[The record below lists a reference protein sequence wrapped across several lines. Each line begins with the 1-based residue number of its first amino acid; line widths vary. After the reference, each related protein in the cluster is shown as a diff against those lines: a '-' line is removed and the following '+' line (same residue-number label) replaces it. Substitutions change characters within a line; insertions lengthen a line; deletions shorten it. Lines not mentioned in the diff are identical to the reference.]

1 MRKIIFTIFIVFCFI
16 VSSSLYSQTNFYYKG
31 TGNITSTLN
40 WGTNPDGTGTNPSN
54 FSTSNQIF
62 KIQNCSIVTLNN
74 NWTVSGSGSKV
85 VLGNGTS
92 ACKFVIPS
100 NYSFTGILDISAI
113 GYLNISNTSIPNL
126 GTINSASTIEYSGT
140 SAQTMTP
147 VTYGNLIISNT
158 YSAATGGAFKV
169 KGNLTVKFQGI
180 LNTSFSITMLPEKT
194 FTIENGGK
202 YIHNNATLVDT
213 TIFAGTESFGELSTF
228 EIQNWVT
235 TSPIC
240 PASLNPSIYVSGFLN
255 NFYYGNLIWNV
266 QQVNHYNADIANGT
280 NLCAGDFTVAKTN
293 WSPPKLRDFQI
304 HHANESRSFTV
315 YGDFT
320 VGSANSSSAEV
331 DFYTS
336 SSIYNTTMYLY
347 GNFNVINGSA
357 LWNSTEYYGNI
368 TFMKNNGIQQIN
380 IDPTNSYTAV
390 QFISFTVGNV
400 TSNTTVQLLNSIET
414 DGNYTNCIPQVTVN
428 TGSTLDLNSFNFCVN
443 DNFTSGS
450 KFIQINGTL
459 ICNTGYIGYGKSTVI
474 FTSGPN
480 SFIQI
485 GSPDGI
491 NSNGTGNIRLNGG
504 TPVFNNGTTF
514 VYRGAETGNL
524 LPPVVT
530 NIVIDNP
537 QGVELVQPLI
547 ITGNANFLSGL
558 FDVANQ
564 SLTLNGT
571 ITRTNGTISANGTSW
586 VTIGASFIPDAL
598 FLGNELSNLKII
610 DSTYTS
616 LGGNLIIDGTL
627 DVTGGK
633 LNLNGKVIT
642 LSPTSTLLEDYYD
655 NNVVFGSSGYIQ
667 TTLTLTNPNN
677 NPCRGIG
684 VKISDVTHNL
694 GVTTIKRYHSQQI
707 ASTNGNGSISRWFD
721 ISPTNNSGLNASAV
735 FNYSASD
742 LNVTPLIPEGN
753 LAMYKSVDNGLTW
766 SLATPGTLDKDNHK
780 FTVTE
785 ISDFSLWVLG
795 NSNAPMPVS
804 LVSFTSNITGRDVT
818 LNWTTSSEQNN
829 AGFEILRSSQN
840 DNQNWA
846 KVGYVNGNGTKTT
859 PSNYSFTDKKLS
871 KDKYIYRLK
880 QLDYNG
886 NFEYHN
892 LANSV
897 EIGTPKKF
905 DVSQNYPNPFNPVTK
920 IDFDLPYDSKV
931 SIKLYDINGR
941 EVMTLINDQKPSGYY
956 TILINGDKLSS
967 GMYFYR
973 LIAEANGEKFLVT
986 KKMML
991 IK

>member
-1 MRKIIFTIFIVFCFI
+1 MRKIIFTIFIVFCFV
-16 VSSSLYSQTNFYYKG
+16 VSSSVYSQTYFYYKG

-40 WGTNPDGTGTNPSN
+40 WGTNPDGTGTTPSN
-54 FSTSNQIF
+54 FSTSNQRF
-62 KIQNCSIVTLNN
+62 TIQNCSIVTLNN

-100 NYSFTGILDISAI
+100 NYSFTGILDISAT

-126 GTINSASTIEYSGT
+126 GSLNSASTVEYSGT

-158 YSAATGGAFKV
+158 YSATTGGAFKV
-169 KGNLTVKFQGI
+169 KGNLTIKFQGI
-180 LNTSFSITMLPEKT
+180 LNTSFSITTLPEKT

-235 TSPIC
+235 TSPVC

-266 QQVNHYNADIANGT
+266 QQTNHYNADIANGT
-280 NLCAGDFTVAKTN
+280 NLCAGDFTVLKTA
-293 WSPPKLRDFQI
+293 WIPPKLRDFQI
-304 HHANESRSFTV
+304 HHANESRTFTV
-315 YGDFT
+315 YGDFNI
-320 VGSANSSSAEV
+320 GSADASSAEV

-336 SSIYNTTMYLY
+336 SSIYNTTLNLY
-347 GNFNVINGSA
+347 GNFNLVNGSA
-357 LWNSTEYYGNI
+357 LWNSNLNNSNI
-368 TFMKNNGIQQIN
+368 SFLKNGIQQVN
-380 IDPTNSYTAV
+380 IDPTNPITAI
-390 QFISFTVGNV
+390 QFICFTVGNG
-400 TSNTTVQLLNSIET
+400 TSNTLLQLLNSVET
-414 DGNYTNCIPQVTVN
+414 NGQYPNCIPQVVVKP
-428 TGSTLDLNSFNFCVN
+428 GSTLDLNSFDFCVSN
-443 DNFTSGS
+443 HINTSLPR
-450 KFIQINGTL
+450 FIQIDGTL
-459 ICNTGYIGYGKSTVI
+459 ICNTGYIGYGRSTVT

-480 SFIQI
+480 SFINI
-485 GSPDGI
+485 GSSDGI
-491 NSNGTGNIRLNGG
+491 NSDGTGNIRLNGG
-504 TPVFNNGTTF
+504 TPVFTYGTTF
-514 VYRGAETGNL
+514 VYSGAETGNM
-524 LPPVVT
+524 LPSSVA

-537 QGVELVQPLI
+537 QGVELVQPLT
-547 ITGNANFLSGL
+547 ITGNASFSSGL

-571 ITRTNGTISANGTSW
+571 ITRTNGTISANGSSW
-586 VTIGASFIPDAL
+586 VTIGAGYIPDAL
-598 FLGNELSNLKII
+598 FVGNELSNLKII
-610 DSTYTS
+610 DSAGTL

-627 DVTGGK
+627 DITGGK

-642 LSPTSTLLEDYYD
+642 LSATGSLLEDYTA
-655 NNVVFGSSGYIQ
+655 NNVVYGSSGYIQ
-667 TTLTLTNPNN
+667 TTLTLNNPNN
-677 NPCRGIG
+677 NPCRGMG
-684 VKISDVTHNL
+684 VIISDATHNL
-694 GVTTIKRYHSQQI
+694 GVTTIKRYHSQQF
-707 ASTNGNGSISRWFD
+707 ASSNGNGSIRRWFD
-721 ISPTNNSGLNASAV
+721 ISPANNSGLNATAV

-742 LNVTPLIPEGN
+742 LNVTPLIPEID

-766 SLATPGTLDKDNHK
+766 NLVTPGTLDKDNHK

-795 NSNAPMPVS
+795 NSNAPMPVR

-840 DNQNWA
+840 DNVNWA

-859 PSNYSFTDKKLS
+859 PSSYSFTDKKLS
-871 KDKYIYRLK
+871 KDKYVYKLK

-905 DVSQNYPNPFNPVTK
+905 EVSQNYPNPFNPTTK
-920 IDFDLPYDSKV
+920 VDFDLPYDSKV

-941 EVMTLINDQKPSGYY
+941 EVMTLVNDQRPSGYY
-956 TILINGDKLSS
+956 TVQINGDRLPS

-986 KKMML
+986 KKMLL